1 MDLQEQKLIQGSLP
15 ICVCVCVCV
24 CMCGGRVVLL
34 VNTVTMG
41 KVLRRKRHSFKALT
55 PTRTFKPKPNSKTQ
69 YQFHRLVQLFT
80 Q

>member
-1 MDLQEQKLIQGSLP
+1 MDLQAQKLIQGSLP
-15 ICVCVCVCV
+15 ICVCVCVWRKGCV
-24 CMCGGRVVLL
+24 VS
-34 VNTVTMG
+34 NTVTMG

-55 PTRTFKPKPNSKTQ
+55 PTRTFKPTPNSKNQ